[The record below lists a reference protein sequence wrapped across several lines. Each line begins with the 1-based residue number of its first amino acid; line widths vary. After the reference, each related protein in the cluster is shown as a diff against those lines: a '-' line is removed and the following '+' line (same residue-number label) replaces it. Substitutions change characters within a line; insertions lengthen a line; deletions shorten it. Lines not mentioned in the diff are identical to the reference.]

1 MFTFQQNK
9 FTECQPC
16 PVEVFKSLTQ
26 AQLTAETID
35 EHRRPSAC
43 GAHRRLPRRLVPR
56 PLLRPPLVS
65 IKKSMASVPN

>member
-35 EHRRPSAC
+35 ELAA
-43 GAHRRLPRRLVPR
+43 G
-56 PLLRPPLVS
+56 
-65 IKKSMASVPN
+65 